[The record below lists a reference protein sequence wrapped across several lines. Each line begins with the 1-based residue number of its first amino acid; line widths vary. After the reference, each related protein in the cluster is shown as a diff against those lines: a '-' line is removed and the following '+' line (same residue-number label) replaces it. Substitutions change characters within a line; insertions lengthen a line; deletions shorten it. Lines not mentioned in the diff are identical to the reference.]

1 MRKRAATMPKVSV
14 VVPVYNAEKY
24 LRENVESL
32 LDQTLQDVEYF
43 FVDDGSTDDSLAI
56 LQEYAAKDSRMTI
69 LHNPIKGQG
78 AAMARNFGIDHVR
91 GKYLSILDADDSF
104 APEMLEKLYAQAEAV
119 QADIVFYDAYRVD
132 VQTGR
137 MDAPNWYL
145 DRERFPMQQVFS
157 PRVFADRMFQISNAS
172 VWLKFFSRDLIVR
185 KKLRFQPFHYV
196 DDIVFTFTAIA
207 EAERVVALP
216 ERFVYYRVN
225 DAGSQTMQ
233 AFRHPEA
240 GYCATDA
247 LYQELRR
254 RGLLGTYQVT
264 FLNDAARNFDNVAK
278 KLQRMDDYQT
288 LYDADKGRLSR
299 WGLTSG
305 RMKRLSW
312 RARGV
317 FSKMLEMTAQ
327 EYRTGK
333 KSKKRRE
340 NMTGTLHLPK
350 TITDQPL
357 ALWGFR
363 TLDAMLQQQVVQ
375 AVDVRKTCMVEED
388 AGLWGSLCHGMPV
401 CAPAAIHGAQTILCC
416 NGATENV
423 RKQVAGGTVLDIQ
436 AYIVPS
442 AQKSVKKPDK
452 GEHENMAN
460 KGGTSVEDAW
470 RKRAEEKHRP
480 HTLLRF
486 EVQLAEHCNLN
497 CRGCTHYAPLAKPE
511 FLDVEEYG
519 RDIARLADLF
529 DHEVRWIHLM
539 GGEPLLHPEIVKVMR
554 MTREAFPYGQIMVV
568 TNGVLLGKMTDAFWQ
583 TCKEYDIEIS
593 ATKYPIPCDYD
604 AYESKARE
612 KGVKFTFYNAG
623 QRIKTL
629 NRYPLS
635 VAGHQHVEDSFV
647 RCFGS
652 NRCLTLRHGRIY
664 GCDLAAHAHH
674 LIQAFQ
680 LPIHESRRDSIDIY
694 EAQTPEE
701 IMEHCAKPIPFCRY
715 CDVARSTEGYPFG
728 TSHRNRYEWLD
739 FEGTEDDWAYLK
751 DFAHIVICADGA
763 LGQRLA
769 SGCISHGYAARMV
782 AGKDELTALGQTQE
796 KTAVLLGGAG
806 VQRQEAE
813 HLLWENK
820 LVQVIPVTEPP
831 DGGHG

>member
-104 APEMLEKLYAQAEAV
+104 APEMLEKLYVQAEAV
-119 QADIVFYDAYRVD
+119 QAEIVFYDAYRVD
-132 VQTGR
+132 VQTGH

-145 DRERFPMQQVFS
+145 DRKRFPMGEVFS
-157 PRVFADRMFQISNAS
+157 PREYADIIFQMSNAS
-172 VWLKFFSRDLIVR
+172 VWIKFFLRDFIVS
-185 KKLRFQPFHYV
+185 KGIRFQPFHYG

-216 ERFVYYRVN
+216 ERLVYYRVN

-247 LYQELRR
+247 LFRELRR
-254 RGLLGTYQVT
+254 RGLIATYHVT
-264 FLNDAARNFDNVAK
+264 FLTDAARNFNNISE
-278 KLQRMDDYQT
+278 KLQDKGDFQT
-288 LYDADKGRLSR
+288 LYDTVKGRLSL
-299 WGLTSG
+299 WGLTPE
-305 RMKRLSW
+305 RLKRLSW
-312 RARGV
+312 RARIIFGR
-317 FSKMLEMTAQ
+317 MQMMTAQ
-327 EYRTGK
+327 EYRKNKKQGERKRKMEGRLQLPPMLGK
-333 KSKKRRE
+333 R
-340 NMTGTLHLPK
+340 
-350 TITDQPL
+350 PL
-357 ALWGFR
+357 VLWGVR
-363 TLDAMLQQQVVQ
+363 SLSAMLMRQLVQ
-375 AVDVRKTCMVEED
+375 AVNRQRTSIVEED
-388 AGLWGSLCHGMPV
+388 DAAWGTMLYGIPV
-401 CAPAAIHGAQTILCC
+401 CAPAAMTGGETILCC
-416 NGATENV
+416 DGEIAKLQKRAPGA
-423 RKQVAGGTVLDIQ
+423 TVLDVQTYLIQ
-436 AYIVPS
+436 KETPAT
-442 AQKSVKKPDK
+442 QKLKTEQNAREERRRDSMEEK
-452 GEHENMAN
+452 
-460 KGGTSVEDAW
+460 W
-470 RKRAEEKHRP
+470 RKRSEDKHRP

-519 RDIARLADLF
+519 RDIARLAELF